1 MAPGIAGLILAG
13 GSGERYGSPKAFAR
27 LPDGRPF
34 LAVCA
39 EALKAG
45 GAEPVLATLPAGTPA
60 LQAPGLECLPLPAPG
75 LAMFD
80 SLRLGLQ
87 HLLADTGW
95 RAVIVLP
102 VDHPLVAPATAGRVT
117 ITSGDPVAR
126 GKARPPRA
134 ALAPAGGGDRE
145 RRTPG
150 TDAAGGAAD
159 RRHRGRSRRG
169 PRHQRQ
175 LQHPRGAG
183 RRARPPRAV
192 TSRRELDPGQGAR
205 PALSLGWAWMAWGK
219 DRR

>member
-102 VDHPLVAPATAGRVT
+102 VDHPLVAPATVRALAASPSPAAIPSHGGKHGHPVLLSRPLAEG
-117 ITSGDPVAR
+117 IASGAHPGPTLREVLRTVATADVPVEDPGINANCNTPE
-126 GKARPPRA
+126 ALAA
-134 ALAPAGGGDRE
+134 ALARRE
-145 RRTPG
+145 R
-150 TDAAGGAAD
+150 
-159 RRHRGRSRRG
+159 
-169 PRHQRQ
+169 
-175 LQHPRGAG
+175 
-183 RRARPPRAV
+183 
-192 TSRRELDPGQGAR
+192 
-205 PALSLGWAWMAWGK
+205 
-219 DRR
+219 